1 MTQSGIF
8 SFTAMER
15 VVYGKPAAEAI
26 AAEAERLGSE
36 RVFLLI
42 SGTLNRT
49 TDEIEKIRKA
59 LGRRYAAEFDRIP
72 AHTPRDAVVEA
83 AGVARD
89 AGADL
94 IVTFGGGSVTDA
106 AKVIQICLRHNIT
119 DPDQLEDFRLV
130 VNTDGSR
137 RAPKFEGPK
146 VRQISVPTTLSGGE
160 FNPHAGCTDPKT
172 KMKQGYTHPL
182 LVPQVV
188 VLDAAPTVHTPEW
201 LWLSTGIR
209 AVDHCVEGL
218 CSIRANAFCDG
229 AYIHG
234 LKQLTQGLSR
244 VKNDPTDLEGRLQ
257 CLLGAWLSMTGVNA
271 DVPKGA
277 SHAIGHVLGGSCDVP
292 HGYTSCVML
301 PAVMRYNEGVNGERQ
316 KLVSEAMGH
325 PGKPASEV
333 LDRFIAGLGLP
344 RRLSDVGVGRDKFDL
359 VANNSMHDRWTHTN
373 PRKIEGPEA
382 VREILE
388 MAA

>member
-1 MTQSGIF
+1 MAKSGV
-8 SFTAMER
+8 FTFTEMDR

-26 AAEAERLGSE
+26 ALEAERLGAE

-42 SGTLNRT
+42 SGTLNKT
-49 TDEIEKIRKA
+49 TDEIERVRKA
-59 LGRRYAAEFDRIP
+59 LGRRYAAEFDRMP

-83 AGVARD
+83 AAVARG

-106 AKVIQICLRHNIT
+106 GKIIQICLRHDIK
-119 DPDQLEDFRLV
+119 DADGLEPYRLV
-130 VNTDGSR
+130 VNPDGSR
-137 RAPKFEGPK
+137 HAPRFEGPR

-160 FNPHAGCTDPKT
+160 FSPGAGCTDPRT
-172 KMKQGYTHPL
+172 KMKQSYSNPL
-182 LVPQVV
+182 LVPQAVI
-188 VLDAAPTVHTPEW
+188 LDPAAGVHTPEW

-209 AVDHCVEGL
+209 AVDHCVEGI
-218 CSIRANAFCDG
+218 CSVRADVYCDG

-234 LKQLTQGLSR
+234 LKQLTQGLAL
-244 VKNDPTDLEGRLQ
+244 VKADPTDLEGRLQ
-257 CLLGAWLSMTGVNA
+257 CLLGAWLSMTGVGA

-316 KLVSEAMGH
+316 KLVSEAMGK
-325 PGKPASEV
+325 PGRPASEV
-333 LDRFIAGLGLP
+333 LHEFIAGLGLP
-344 RRLSDVGVGRDKFDL
+344 RRLADVGVGRDRFDL
-359 VANNSMHDRWTHTN
+359 VARNSMHDRWTHTN
-373 PRKIEGPEA
+373 PRKIENADA
-382 VREILE
+382 VRDILE